1 MPILIVCL
9 TEWRENHERRR
20 NYDERRWNDLESV
33 AKIMWNKDCGSVPVL
48 DESHRLI
55 GIITDRDIA
64 MGCALNHKAEW
75 EMKTRDVLSNRELFT
90 CRSDDNVKDA
100 MQRMSDHHIRRLPV
114 VDGNGQLQGVLSI
127 DDVVCLAQEDNPEL
141 SFRDTMN
148 TLKQV
153 CTHH

>member
-1 MPILIVCL
+1 MNVSDIMSKDVGACSA
-9 TEWRENHERRR
+9 
-20 NYDERRWNDLESV
+20 DSDLESV
-33 AKIMWNKDCGSVPVL
+33 AKIMWDKNCGSIPVL
-48 DESHRLI
+48 DVSNKLV

-75 EMKTRDVLSNRELFT
+75 ELKTNDILNNRTLFT
-90 CRSDDNVKDA
+90 CRSDEDIKSA
-100 MQRMSDHHIRRLPV
+100 LQRMSDHHIRRLPV
-114 VDGNGQLQGVLSI
+114 VDGNGQLMGILSI
-127 DDVVCLAQEDNPEL
+127 DDIISLAQEDNPEL

>member
-1 MPILIVCL
+1 MNVNEIMTKDVGTCSA
-9 TEWRENHERRR
+9 
-20 NYDERRWNDLESV
+20 DSDLESV
-33 AKIMWNKDCGSVPVL
+33 AKIMWDKDCGSIPVL
-48 DESHRLI
+48 DNSNKLV
-55 GIITDRDIA
+55 GVITDRDIA

-75 EMKTRDVLSNRELFT
+75 EMKTSDILNHRALFT
-90 CRSDDNVKDA
+90 CRSDADVRDA
-100 MQRMSDHHIRRLPV
+100 LQLMSDHHIRRLPV

-127 DDVVCLAQEDNPEL
+127 DDVVCIAQEDNPEL

>member
-1 MPILIVCL
+1 MNVSDIMSKDVGTCSA
-9 TEWRENHERRR
+9 
-20 NYDERRWNDLESV
+20 DSDLESV
-33 AKIMWNKDCGSVPVL
+33 AKIMWDKNCGSIPVL
-48 DESHRLI
+48 DSSNNLV

-75 EMKTRDVLSNRELFT
+75 ELKTNDILNNRSLFT
-90 CRSDDNVKDA
+90 CRSDEDIKNA
-100 MQRMSDHHIRRLPV
+100 LQLMSDHHIRRLPV
-114 VDGNGQLQGVLSI
+114 IDSNGQLQGVLSI
-127 DDVVCLAQEDNPEL
+127 DDIISLAQEDNSEL